1 MTKFYNNIELLMN
14 GGKLMIHELNH
25 EMYMKVA
32 LSEAVKAG
40 ERGDLPIGAV
50 IVHHGK
56 IISHGSNHINT
67 NSNQVAHAEID
78 AIHRAAPYL
87 REYAR
92 ECVLYTTLE
101 PCVMCLPTIVMANIR
116 NIVYALDDHYMY
128 TKQMISSADYLQKRV
143 YNYIGGVLAEE
154 SLQLLKSYDTLT
166 ADLAL
171 YGESVLRRE

>member
-1 MTKFYNNIELLMN
+1 
-14 GGKLMIHELNH
+14 MIHELDH
-25 EMYMKVA
+25 EQYMKVA
-32 LSEAVKAG
+32 LSEAAKAG

-50 IVHHGK
+50 IVHNEK

-87 REYAR
+87 REHAR
-92 ECVLYTTLE
+92 DCVLYTTLE
-101 PCVMCLPTIVMANIR
+101 PCVMCLPAIVMSNIR
-116 NIVYALDDHYMY
+116 NIVYALDDNYMD
-128 TKQMISSADYLQKRV
+128 TKQMISHTDYLNKRV

-154 SLQLLKSYDTLT
+154 SLNLLKMYDPLT

-171 YGESVLRRE
+171 YGESTLGRGR

>member
-1 MTKFYNNIELLMN
+1 
-14 GGKLMIHELNH
+14 MIHELNH
-25 EMYMKVA
+25 EKYMKVA

-50 IVHHGK
+50 IVHNGK

-78 AIHRAAPYL
+78 AIHQAAPYL
-87 REYAR
+87 NKYAR

-116 NIVYALDDHYMY
+116 NIVYALDDHYME
-128 TKQMISSADYLQKRV
+128 TKQMISCTDYLKKRV
-143 YNYIGGVLAEE
+143 HNYIGGVLAEE
-154 SLQLLKSYDTLT
+154 SLHLSKTYTPLT
-166 ADLAL
+166 AEVAL
-171 YGESVLRRE
+171 YGENALRNEK